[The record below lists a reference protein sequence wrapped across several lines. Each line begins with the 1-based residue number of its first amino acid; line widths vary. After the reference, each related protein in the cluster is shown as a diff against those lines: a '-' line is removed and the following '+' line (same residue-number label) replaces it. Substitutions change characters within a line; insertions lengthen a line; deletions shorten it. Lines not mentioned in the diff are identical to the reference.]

1 MDYNYL
7 FDTIRQNQSVAAVN
21 ESGEILAVRLGIKQ
35 SRDQWFAKW
44 METTMISFVKKF
56 GPILPK
62 STEKLNIFI
71 DLLERVEFDSW
82 AQFDKLGCDHIYE
95 DKAVCSSRKHG
106 IRGLGSEIV
115 RRSELLGADLGC
127 THTYAVVT
135 GIFQQIDFEKLNK
148 I

>member
-1 MDYNYL
+1 MDYSYL
-7 FDTIRQNQSVAAVN
+7 YDTIRQNQSVAAVN
-21 ESGEILAVRLGIKQ
+21 ESGDILAVRLGNKQ

-106 IRGLGSEIV
+106 IRGLGTEIV

-127 THTYAVVT
+127 THTYAVVK
-135 GIFQQIDFEKLNK
+135 GIFFF
-148 I
+148 